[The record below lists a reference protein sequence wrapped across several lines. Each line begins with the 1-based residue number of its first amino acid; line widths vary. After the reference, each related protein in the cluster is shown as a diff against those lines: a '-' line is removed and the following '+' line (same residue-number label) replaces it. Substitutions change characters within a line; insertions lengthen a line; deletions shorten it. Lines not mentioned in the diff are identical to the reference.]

1 MSVKTFCQFPL
12 RSAHCS
18 VGALLGT
25 DDDGLLGNAD
35 GIDDGCALGALLG
48 VLLGK
53 ADGIDVLLGSIFMQT
68 GTSLLLA
75 TLSSSRLK

>member
-1 MSVKTFCQFPL
+1 MVVQAACK
-12 RSAHCS
+12 
-18 VGALLGT
+18 VGALLGV
-25 DDDGLLGNAD
+25 LLGAAD